1 MKNNKNIWNYFGKIN
16 IINTKKERKE
26 LSKYV
31 KFPEVAYLQ
40 IENIVRRSKI
50 VLKIIDFQLPPT
62 VELAEISNKVKNSIE
77 LIDYWAIDWD
87 YKGDIFHNQWQSFRV
102 KENPKVDYEAEH
114 KYGEKG
120 EYNIM
125 VKVVDVFGNDTNK
138 VLKVRAK

>member
-1 MKNNKNIWNYFGKIN
+1 MWNCFGHIN

-31 KFPEVAYLQ
+31 KFTEVAQLQ
-40 IENIVRRSKI
+40 IKNIVRGSKI
-50 VLKIIDFQLPPT
+50 VLKIIDFRLPPT
-62 VELAEISNKVKNSIE
+62 VGLAEISNKVKNSIE
-77 LIDYWAIDWD
+77 LKDYWAMDWD
-87 YKGDIFHNQWQSFRV
+87 YKGDIFHNQQQSFRV
-102 KENPKVDYEAEH
+102 KKNPKVDYEAGH

-120 EYNIM
+120 EYKIM